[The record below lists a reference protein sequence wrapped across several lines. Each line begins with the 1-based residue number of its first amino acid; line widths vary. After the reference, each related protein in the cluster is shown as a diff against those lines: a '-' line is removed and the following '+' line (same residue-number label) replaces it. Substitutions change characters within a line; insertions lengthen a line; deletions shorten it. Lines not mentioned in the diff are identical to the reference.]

1 MILSER
7 LVETRR
13 GVGAPRPGGVRRSG
27 GSAIRVV
34 AVRRQIV
41 ISKRTGVR
49 SIRRMWSAGTSI
61 EPPIPPW
68 RRCRLILQP
77 RPSRMLHMA
86 GLAGIAIQAAGCAG
100 LPKPARMSSMKPSE
114 ALAAHR
120 DKLLAIAA
128 GHGASNLRVFGSVAK
143 GVDRE
148 GSDIDLL
155 VDVRQ
160 GTSLFDLVGLQQ
172 DLEDALGLKV
182 DLLTEPELH
191 PMIRDRILA
200 EARAL

>member
-1 MILSER
+1 
-7 LVETRR
+7 
-13 GVGAPRPGGVRRSG
+13 
-27 GSAIRVV
+27 
-34 AVRRQIV
+34 
-41 ISKRTGVR
+41 
-49 SIRRMWSAGTSI
+49 
-61 EPPIPPW
+61 
-68 RRCRLILQP
+68 
-77 RPSRMLHMA
+77 
-86 GLAGIAIQAAGCAG
+86 
-100 LPKPARMSSMKPSE
+100 MKPSE
-114 ALAAHR
+114 ALATHR

-155 VDVRQ
+155 VDVRE

-172 DLEDALGLKV
+172 DFEDALGMKV

-191 PMIRDRILA
+191 PMLKDRILA

>member
-1 MILSER
+1 
-7 LVETRR
+7 
-13 GVGAPRPGGVRRSG
+13 
-27 GSAIRVV
+27 
-34 AVRRQIV
+34 
-41 ISKRTGVR
+41 
-49 SIRRMWSAGTSI
+49 
-61 EPPIPPW
+61 
-68 RRCRLILQP
+68 
-77 RPSRMLHMA
+77 
-86 GLAGIAIQAAGCAG
+86 
-100 LPKPARMSSMKPSE
+100 MKPSE
-114 ALAAHR
+114 ALATHR

-143 GVDRE
+143 GADKE

-172 DLEDALGLKV
+172 DFEDALGMKV

-191 PMIRDRILA
+191 PLIRDRILA